1 MRIIYF
7 DIDSLRPDHLGCYG
21 YDRPTSPTID
31 RIADEG
37 MRFNHYYC
45 ASSPCVPPSACE
57 LVEKVADKIQLT
69 KKQTEAVVNILLNC
83 ITEALSEGDKVELR
97 GFGSFRI
104 RSRNPR
110 EGRNPKTGDTVQIP
124 AKRVPFFK
132 AGKELREMVDGQ

>member
-1 MRIIYF
+1 M
-7 DIDSLRPDHLGCYG
+7 
-21 YDRPTSPTID
+21 TK
-31 RIADEG
+31 A
-37 MRFNHYYC
+37 
-45 ASSPCVPPSACE
+45 E

-69 KKQTEAVVNILLNC
+69 KKQAETVVNILLNS

-104 RSRNPR
+104 RNRNPR

-132 AGKELREMVDGQ
+132 AGKELREMVDRQ